1 MTVHRSA
8 RTHGPTS
15 RLQDSMKDRSDTRA
29 SPSQSPPISE
39 SMDDGR
45 QHFTCSLNVP
55 QDVHICTFGPF
66 GPSTAERMRNAVD
79 AAFGPLE
86 SVDIDDNKSHWR
98 LRSDALRRLV
108 SISAGELTELGSAA
122 TVLER
127 AGLDERA
134 AMLRDLATKLRATM
148 RAESPARPFATTRGA
163 APFITTTA
171 GIIASTAAPVRLSDD
186 EGAM

>member
-1 MTVHRSA
+1 
-8 RTHGPTS
+8 
-15 RLQDSMKDRSDTRA
+15 
-29 SPSQSPPISE
+29 
-39 SMDDGR
+39 
-45 QHFTCSLNVP
+45 
-55 QDVHICTFGPF
+55 
-66 GPSTAERMRNAVD
+66 MRNAVD